1 MASFM
6 ANQLGMRMLAPAR
19 RITKVAPVKGKRACA
34 LVFDESPCAVEGVTE
49 AILAALQAADA
60 KATFAVY
67 GSTAENYPDRR
78 GKAGREAWR
87 GVRYAHL
94 PDFEA
99 DAKGGAEAQPELL
112 RAIAADGHEVAV
124 SGYRYLSATS
134 VLFSRRKTFPDV
146 VTLADDL
153 KRVLALTEAA
163 GIAVDSYMPPFDAV
177 LLADSRS
184 VYDVC
189 NAFGLNV
196 LDPAC
201 EYGSGFYT
209 GTDAAAEAQR
219 IVRSVRTRLKSDPT
233 YFDGRLLRFSGGICP
248 KLQGAATPKALPEV
262 LALLK
267 EHGYEVLS
275 VRQLLA
281 RSPFEDISADDA
293 CFASAKALLDAG
305 YTIACRGNRFRPD
318 AALTRE
324 ALYAMLIP
332 QHIMRDYMQSR
343 LYRTTAAF
351 ALNQKSEK
359 EFYMSPGTAVSAGMF
374 YGFALGWPL
383 ERRQTEMTARGFA
396 AFLEKAAV
404 GNSIKWTPPTDAQLR
419 RKDVVDALL
428 QFISEEETAQNG
440 KE

>member
-6 ANQLGMRMLAPAR
+6 ANQLGMRMLAPSR
-19 RITKVAPVKGKRACA
+19 RIAKAAPIKGRRVCA
-34 LVFDESPCAVEGVTE
+34 LVFDESPCAADGVTE
-49 AILAALQAADA
+49 AILAALCTASA

-87 GVRYAHL
+87 GVHYAHL
-94 PDFEA
+94 PDFES
-99 DAKGGAEAQPELL
+99 DAEGGAEAQPALL

-124 SGYRYLSATS
+124 SGYRYLSAS
-134 VLFSRRKTFPDV
+134 SALFSRRKTFPDAIA
-146 VTLADDL
+146 LADDL
-153 KRVLALTEAA
+153 KRVLALTDAA
-163 GIAVDSYMPPFDAV
+163 GISVDSYMPPFDAI
-177 LLADSRS
+177 LLADNRS

-201 EYGSGFYT
+201 EYGSGFYA
-209 GTDAAAEAQR
+209 GTDAAAESQR
-219 IVRSVRTRLKSDPT
+219 IVRSVRTRLKNDPAC
-233 YFDGRLLRFSGGICP
+233 FDGRLLRFSGGICP

-275 VRQLLA
+275 VRELLA
-281 RSPFEDISADDA
+281 LSPFEDLSAGDA
-293 CFASAKALLDAG
+293 CFSSAKALLEAG
-305 YTIACRGNRFRPD
+305 YTVACRGNRFRPD

-332 QHIMRDYMQSR
+332 QHIMRDYMYSR

-383 ERRQTEMTARGFA
+383 ERRQTEMTVRGFS
-396 AFLEKAAV
+396 AFLEKASA
-404 GNSIKWTPPTDAQLR
+404 GRSIQWTPPADAQLR
-419 RKDVVDALL
+419 RKDVADALL
-428 QFISEEETAQNG
+428 QFITEEETAQNG